1 MIQRMK
7 KLTFLIFHKEYD
19 SFLSELQK
27 LGVVHIQRS
36 SEPIDID
43 KGTLQV
49 LEEQLKRVILVKD
62 SYIKLLNVDPE
73 TLATGNLNGADQYVE
88 TAEDLAEAL
97 RTAQGNASKYTSE
110 VEKLLPWGTFDK
122 TIIEHLEDA
131 GVKVNYHVA
140 SKKNFAKEFPEYIP
154 NVVSEDEKHTYFVT
168 FTQEGDVDN
177 VGAQTVQLPAETL
190 AEAQQLATNYAAE
203 VESIWNQQQQ
213 EAQLHLAD
221 IIAYEKSLVNKISYQ
236 KAMLETGSAADGKV
250 MVLEGWFPEEQ
261 EDEVDEF
268 LKATDVYYD
277 IREPNET
284 DNVPVKFK
292 NNRFAHMYER
302 LTKMYGFPSYNEWD
316 PTPIVAPFFTLF
328 FAICMG
334 DAGYG
339 ILITLYGLLDMSGK
353 SKKVPI
359 LGEMLEG
366 CGDMICSLGIATM
379 IVGFFLGTFFGINIV
394 EAGWIPADTVLG
406 KILAFFQGNV
416 PGTKYSIQMA
426 SAIVIGVF
434 HICLAMVIKAALYTK
449 KEGLSKHLSTWGW
462 VILIIGGVITGV
474 LALTGT
480 LSQSATTIVLIVIG
494 AVSALAIFFLNNVE
508 RFVKK
513 PVAALIINP
522 LAGLYDTYN
531 MASGLMGD
539 VLSYIRLYA
548 LCLAGGM
555 LGGAFNMIGNM
566 IWGDKT
572 TWTCVF
578 AILIYIVGHLFN
590 LLMSAISAFVH
601 PLRLNFVEYF
611 KNSGYEGKGTGY
623 KPFEMKQ

>member
-27 LGVVHIQRS
+27 LGVVHIQKS
-36 SEPIDID
+36 SEPMDID

-49 LEEQLKRVILVKD
+49 LEEQLKRVVQVKD
-62 SYIKLLNVDPE
+62 SYIKLLNADTDV
-73 TLATGNLNGADQYVE
+73 LAAGNPNGADQYVE
-88 TAEDLAEAL
+88 TAEDLANAL
-97 RTAQGNASKYTSE
+97 RAAQDNASKYTSE

-122 TIIEHLEDA
+122 TVIEHLEDA

-140 SKKNFAKEFPEYIP
+140 SKKNFSKEFPEYVS

-168 FTQEGDVDN
+168 FTQEGDIDD
-177 VGAQTVQLPAETL
+177 VGAQTVQLPKETL

-203 VESIWNQQQQ
+203 VESLWNQQQQ
-213 EAQLHLAD
+213 EAQLHLSD
-221 IIAYEKSLVNKISYQ
+221 IIAYEKSLLNKISYQ

-261 EDEVDEF
+261 EDEVDDF

-394 EAGWIPADTVLG
+394 EAGWIPADTVIG

-578 AILIYIVGHLFN
+578 AILIYIIGHLFN

>member
-27 LGVVHIQRS
+27 LGVVHIQKS
-36 SEPIDID
+36 SEPMDID

-49 LEEQLKRVILVKD
+49 LEEQLKRVVQVKD
-62 SYIKLLNVDPE
+62 SYIKLLNADTDV
-73 TLATGNLNGADQYVE
+73 LAAGNPNGADQYVE
-88 TAEDLAEAL
+88 TAEDLANAL
-97 RTAQGNASKYTSE
+97 RAAQDNASKYTSE

-122 TIIEHLEDA
+122 TVIEHLEDA

-140 SKKNFAKEFPEYIP
+140 SKKNFSKEFPEYVS

-168 FTQEGDVDN
+168 FTQEGDIDD
-177 VGAQTVQLPAETL
+177 VGAQTVQLPKETL

-203 VESIWNQQQQ
+203 VESLWNQQQQ
-213 EAQLHLAD
+213 EAQLHLSD
-221 IIAYEKSLVNKISYQ
+221 IIAYEKSLLNKISYQ

-261 EDEVDEF
+261 EDEVDDF

-394 EAGWIPADTVLG
+394 EAGWIPADTVIG

-578 AILIYIVGHLFN
+578 AVLIYIIGHLFN